1 MDVCLSVFRRLNL
14 DDKVHT
20 WDVKASRSDVGG
32 NQNAKFLLFKAF
44 ECDFSLVL
52 SDVTMHYFNVLFY
65 LF

>member
-1 MDVCLSVFRRLNL
+1 MDVGLSVFGWLNL

-20 WDVKASRSDVGG
+20 WDVKASGSDVCG

-44 ECDFSLVL
+44 EGDFSLVL
-52 SDVTMHYFNVLFY
+52 SDVTMHYFNVLFN